1 MLLGK
6 VLRNR
11 YRILKKLGSGG
22 FGDTFLAED
31 MDLPGNPQCV
41 VKHLKNRNPNP
52 EILEIAKRLFNQEAE
67 ILYRLGKRHDQIP
80 ELLAHFEEN
89 EEFYLVQ
96 EFVDGHDLT
105 TEIVSGK
112 KLSEAQVLK
121 LLKEIL
127 EVLVVVHEHGVIHRD
142 LKLQNIMRRQDGKIV
157 LIDFGSVKEIENLAS
172 NAEGEVNST
181 IVIGTPGY
189 IPNEQANG
197 KPRLCSDV
205 YAVGM
210 LGIQALTGV
219 QPRKLPTDPLD
230 GEVVWRNLVNISNEL
245 TNVLTKMV
253 RCNFKERYQT
263 AAEALQALQA
273 SLSPPSTIQQIPPV
287 KAQASSSSSSSSSPK
302 PQTQGIRTL
311 GLFSLVGVGFSLVI
325 LGERFLPFSLQ
336 ENQPTKTTNPAVETI
351 KNKPKPSP
359 STPENKRSKN
369 FFTTPPTISP
379 SMFTPRPELNQPAIA
394 PTPSSSPTKN
404 NTKSSPPVVKEEIK
418 LYTPPPTES
427 ESQPFPTPSPT
438 KEEIQPST
446 PPPPTESELQTLPSP
461 TEEEIQPSA
470 TPTPES
476 ESQPSPTVTKEEI
489 QPSTTPTPE
498 SESQPSPSPTE
509 SNPQTT
515 QSNAEES
522 NQQMMV
528 VPATPETKEPNQQM
542 TIVPTIPETEEPN
555 QEKTIVPTKPA
566 TEESNSNQQMMVV
579 PATPET
585 KEPNQQMT
593 IVPAT
598 SETEEPNQEKMIV
611 PATPE
616 TEEPNQ
622 EKVIV
627 PATPETE
634 EPNQEKVI
642 VPATPVAGG

>member
-1 MLLGK
+1 MLFGK

-11 YRILKKLGSGG
+11 YRIINKLGSGG

-41 VKHLKNRNPNP
+41 VKHLKTRNPNP
-52 EILEIAKRLFNQEAE
+52 EILQIAKRLFNQEAE

-96 EFVDGHDLT
+96 EFIDGHDLT
-105 TEIVSGK
+105 KEIISGK
-112 KLSEAQVLK
+112 HLSEAQVLK

-142 LKLQNIMRRQDGKIV
+142 IKLQNIMRRQDGKIV
-157 LIDFGSVKEIENLAS
+157 LIDFGSVKEIKSLAT
-172 NAEGEVNST
+172 NTEGEVNST

-197 KPRLCSDV
+197 KPRLCSDI

-219 QPRKLPTDPLD
+219 QPRKLATDPLD

-245 TNVLTKMV
+245 ANVLNKMV

-273 SLSPPSTIQQIPPV
+273 PLPPPSTIQQIPPDKV
-287 KAQASSSSSSSSSPK
+287 KTSSRSSSSK
-302 PQTQGIRTL
+302 PQTQGIKTL
-311 GLFSLVGVGFSLVI
+311 GLFSLIGVGFSLVI
-325 LGERFLPFSLQ
+325 IGERFLPFSLQ

-351 KNKPKPSP
+351 KNKPQASP
-359 STPENKRSKN
+359 STPANKRSKN
-369 FFTTPPTISP
+369 FFTTSPTISP
-379 SMFTPRPELNQPAIA
+379 SMFTPQRELNSPAST
-394 PTPSSSPTKN
+394 PTSSPSPSKN

-418 LYTPPPTES
+418 LFTPPPTES
-427 ESQPFPTPSPT
+427 ESQPFPTPAKEEIQPFTPPPPT
-438 KEEIQPST
+438 ESESQTPPPPTQEEEEIQPST
-446 PPPPTESELQTLPSP
+446 PP
-461 TEEEIQPSA
+461 
-470 TPTPES
+470 TPET
-476 ESQPSPTVTKEEI
+476 ESQPSPTINQEEI
-489 QPSTTPTPE
+489 QPSTPPTPE
-498 SESQPSPSPTE
+498 TESQSSPSPIQ
-509 SNPQTT
+509 SNPQPTT
-515 QSNAEES
+515 PSTEES
-522 NQQMMV
+522 NQQMMI
-528 VPATPETKEPNQQM
+528 VPATPLTEEPNQQM

-555 QEKTIVPTKPA
+555 QQK
-566 TEESNSNQQMMVV
+566 
-579 PATPET
+579 
-585 KEPNQQMT
+585 T

-598 SETEEPNQEKMIV
+598 PSTEESKSNQQIMIVPATLSTEEPNQQITIV
-611 PATPE
+611 PTTPE

-622 EKVIV
+622 EKTIV
-627 PATPETE
+627 PATPLNE
-634 EPNQEKVI
+634 EPNQENII
-642 VPATPVAGG
+642 VPITPVAGG